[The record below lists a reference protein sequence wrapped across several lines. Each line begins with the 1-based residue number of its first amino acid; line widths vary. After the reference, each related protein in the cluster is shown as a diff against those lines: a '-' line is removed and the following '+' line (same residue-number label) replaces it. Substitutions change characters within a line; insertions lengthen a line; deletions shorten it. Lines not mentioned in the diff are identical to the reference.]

1 MYVPTTQ
8 SPKCIKQILT
18 DIKGE
23 TDNNTIIVGDFFNT
37 PPTSMNIQTEYQEE
51 NNSPSG
57 TLSDRLNLINI
68 YMILQPKTAEYTF
81 FSSAHECSPA

>member
-1 MYVPTTQ
+1 MY
-8 SPKCIKQILT
+8 KANINRH
-18 DIKGE
+18 KGR
-23 TDNNTIIVGDFFNT
+23 NWQQYNKSRVFFNT